1 MQQTSIFWAFSTA
14 AVALSASSLKR
25 PFEGVSTSAAVS
37 SDTPSTSTA
46 TATAPA
52 ASTTSSKKNAK
63 KARKE
68 EKVKVSKA
76 VPPPDESKV
85 IRELVDLTPCD
96 NQKRGEDGTYVDRRE
111 GFRTSYGACPRFT
124 VIKGHIYPKLDAT
137 TLPPPGK
144 RVNGKLYPSPH
155 PARFGKWN
163 SGGKGKLQL
172 SCPWCPYLTK
182 EGKSN
187 QAHFSHDEGEGGGIS
202 ICQQCRGVA
211 DMPKALQN
219 ACDKCGKKEASYP
232 DTLGGKGANL
242 CSGCAKENGSHEPL
256 QHKRCEEH
264 GIIFDMCRI
273 CCPSEKLN
281 CRLCIVCYGHKVN
294 PELYKSGERMCA
306 GCRADAGGGC
316 EDANKGKKGKK
327 VEEERVEELL
337 VECGFK
343 KDAGG
348 AILPRDG
355 YFKREHQ
362 INFRCDDESDESN
375 SGKKSCRI
383 DFIVNVSG
391 VFFFLE
397 VDEHQHKYG
406 YGNKDM
412 ACDMKRMADVQAMVI
427 QAEGGSLADQM
438 GAPYWVRYNPHS
450 FQNGDEIVDVPREV
464 KERELMQRLD
474 GSVGRS
480 DEVRIEYFNYNV
492 DAKGELEVLKHPEYH
507 PHFRERAFSH
517 I

>member
-1 MQQTSIFWAFSTA
+1 MQTK
-14 AVALSASSLKR
+14 LSFKR
-25 PFEGVSTSAAVS
+25 QPTVS
-37 SDTPSTSTA
+37 SN
-46 TATAPA
+46 
-52 ASTTSSKKNAK
+52 SSKKTAK
-63 KARKE
+63 KARSEEKE
-68 EKVKVSKA
+68 EIKKISRQLSKF
-76 VPPPDESKV
+76 VPPPDKSKV
-85 IRELVDLTPCD
+85 IRELVDLTPD
-96 NQKRGEDGTYVDRRE
+96 GNQKWGEDGTYVDRRE

-137 TLPPPGK
+137 ALPPPGE

-163 SGGKGKLQL
+163 SGGKGGKLDL

-182 EGKSN
+182 EGNSN
-187 QAHFSHDEGEGGGIS
+187 RANYSHEEGGEGKGIS
-202 ICQQCRGVA
+202 VCQQCRGVA
-211 DMPKALQN
+211 DMPKALKN
-219 ACDKCGKKEASYP
+219 PCDKCGEKEASYP
-232 DTLGGKGANL
+232 DTLGGKSKNL
-242 CSGCAKENGSHEPL
+242 CFGCAKENGSYEPL
-256 QHKRCEEH
+256 QHKRCPWGC
-264 GIIFDMCRI
+264 GIAFDTCAK
-273 CCPSEKLN
+273 CCPNDKLH
-281 CRLCIVCYGHKVN
+281 CTFCIVCFKHRVN
-294 PELYKSGERMCA
+294 SELYKSGERMCA
-306 GCRADAGGGC
+306 GCRADAGEVG

-343 KDAGG
+343 KDEEAGG

-362 INFRCDDESDESN
+362 ISFKCDDESN
-375 SGKKSCRI
+375 SGKKFCKI

-412 ACDMKRMADVQAMVI
+412 ACDMKRMADAQAMVI

-450 FQNGDEIVDVPREV
+450 FKNGSKIVDVPREV
-464 KERELMQRLD
+464 KERKLMQRLD

-480 DEVRIEYFNYNV
+480 DEVRIEYFYYDV

-507 PHFRERAFSH
+507 PHFRERAFTH
-517 I
+517 LGC